1 MGRVSVQE
9 YGKLVE
15 LPVQKKLLSLLQGR
29 HGGTGAGSSHE
40 FLDMAEYRPGDAI
53 ADIDWKSTARFQTP
67 IVKRFERSAVLNVV
81 LAVDTGA
88 NMSALT
94 AGEPSEESK
103 EDVSAEIVLALAW
116 LTAYR
121 GDHLGL
127 VAGNKEQMATLPA
140 RSGSAHAQTLER
152 IATSGTPTGAPG
164 DFTSV
169 MRRVDAVRRGRSM
182 VVAITDEA
190 QVDALDPVYLKR
202 VATKHELMFLLV
214 EDTEP
219 AAVARKD
226 LIDVAAGPL
235 PQFARSAEVAE
246 QWRLSRR
253 LRATRVTSKLKSNG
267 VAFVRVQSR
276 AGVPRALVELFG
288 GPRATAS

>member
-53 ADIDWKSTARFQTP
+53 ADIDWKSTARFRTP
-67 IVKRFERSAVLNVV
+67 IIKRFERSAVLNVI

-88 NMSALT
+88 NMSAL
-94 AGEPSEESK
+94 AADQNGDQSK
-103 EDVSAEIVLALAW
+103 EDVSAEVVLALAW
-116 LTAYR
+116 LTSYR

-127 VAGNKEQMATLPA
+127 VAGNRGEMATLPA

-169 MRRVDAVRRGRSM
+169 MRRLDAVRRGRSM

-190 QVDALDPVYLKR
+190 QVDALDPLYLKR
-202 VATKHELMFLLV
+202 VAAKHELMFVLV
-214 EDTEP
+214 ENAEP
-219 AAVARKD
+219 AAVMGKV
-226 LIDVAAGPL
+226 LIDVGVGPI
-235 PQFARSAEVAE
+235 PQFAQSQKIAD
-246 QWRLSRR
+246 QWRQSRQ
-253 LRATRVTSKLKSNG
+253 LRAARVASKLKRNG
-267 VAFVRVQSR
+267 VRLVSVGTR

-288 GPRATAS
+288 GPRASAS